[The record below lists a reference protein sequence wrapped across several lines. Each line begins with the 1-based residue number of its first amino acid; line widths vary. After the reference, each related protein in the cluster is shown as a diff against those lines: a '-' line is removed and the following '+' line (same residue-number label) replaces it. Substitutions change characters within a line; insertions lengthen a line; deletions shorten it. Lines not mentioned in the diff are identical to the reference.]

1 MKINYP
7 TDSEINAVKDSQRMN
22 MAQSRHTI
30 SGREEIALAFFT
42 ALLPR
47 ALDEADRMAFPEGAL
62 KLMKL
67 EISAAWEMADL
78 WISEREEKY
87 PTWK

>member
-1 MKINYP
+1 MNKPQEPEALPLKIC
-7 TDSEINAVKDSQRMN
+7 SASM
-22 MAQSRHTI
+22 
-30 SGREEIALAFFT
+30 GRDEIALAFFT

>member
-7 TDSEINAVKDSQRMN
+7 TDSEINAVKDSQRF
-22 MAQSRHTI
+22 